1 MVIKESARSSCAKLH
16 LARAAAL
23 ATCLL
28 GALAYAE
35 PARLHHY
42 SVAVDQGLVTMRVR
56 ACFSGTPPRRLVAAS
71 TDAEDALEKAEL
83 EGAKR
88 AFATNGT
95 EMRLGSLPNGAC
107 IAYAVDLGRFAD
119 NPGKARSA
127 QRVGGDLVTD
137 LGTWFWR
144 PDSLEADEEIDVE
157 FELPAGI
164 SVSTP
169 WQIITTPDGRAAH
182 RVGHGP
188 YDWPAAVAFGHFS
201 EYILELPQT
210 RLRVSVLGESK
221 LEPARI
227 TDWLRRAAA
236 AVTTLYGRFPVPAV
250 QILVV
255 PGARGNEPVPWA
267 YVLRG
272 GGPSAHFFVNQ
283 NRPGQELDADWTAVH
298 ELSHLLLPYVLS
310 TDAWLSEGAASY
322 FEHVLRARAGTIDA
336 QEAWQRIH
344 DGFKRGMQSAR
355 GQSLADATERMY
367 RSGAFLRVYWEG
379 AAMMLLA
386 DQRLRSRTGGR
397 QSLDS
402 ALDALQHCCLS
413 PEVGWS
419 GREVFSKLDELTGTT
434 VFAELYEEY
443 VRSAAL
449 PDVAEA
455 DRLLGLQVTADGKV
469 VLLDEGPQRATRDA
483 IMRGTGRGSTPPGQ
497 AAGAAQVNP
506 GRQ

>member
-1 MVIKESARSSCAKLH
+1 MNERARSCCDKLH
-16 LARAAAL
+16 VGCIVAL
-23 ATCLL
+23 STCFLVTF
-28 GALAYAE
+28 AHAE

-42 SVAVDQGLVTMRVR
+42 IVAVDQSLTTLRVR

-71 TDAEDALEKAEL
+71 TEAEDALERAEL

-95 EMRLGSLPNGAC
+95 EMRLGSLPDGAC
-107 IAYAVDLGRFAD
+107 IAYAVDLGRFTE
-119 NPGKARSA
+119 NSRKARSA

-137 LGTWFWR
+137 PGTWFWR
-144 PDSLEADEEIDVE
+144 PDVLEADEDIDVE

-164 SVSTP
+164 SASTP
-169 WQIITTPDGRAAH
+169 WQIIALEGRVVN
-182 RVGHGP
+182 RVGHSP
-188 YDWPAAVAFGHFS
+188 YDWPAAIAFGRFN
-201 EYILELPQT
+201 ERVLELPQA
-210 RLRVSVLGESK
+210 RLRVAVLGESR
-221 LEPARI
+221 LEQARV
-227 TDWLRRAAA
+227 TNWLRRAAA

-255 PGARGNEPVPWA
+255 PGAQGKEAVPWA

-272 GGPSAHFFVNQ
+272 GGVSAHFFVNQ
-283 NRPGQELDADWTAVH
+283 NRPGDELDADWTAVH

-322 FEHVLRARAGTIDA
+322 YEHVLRARTGAIDA

-379 AAMMLLA
+379 AAIMLLA
-386 DQRLRSRTGGR
+386 DQRLRSRTRGA

-402 ALDALQHCCLS
+402 ALDALQRCCLS

-419 GREVFSKLDELTGTT
+419 GREVFRKLDELTGTT

-443 VRSAAL
+443 VRSPAL

-469 VLLDEGPQRATRDA
+469 VLLDEAPQRTARDA
-483 IMRGTGRGSTPPGQ
+483 IMRRTERAPTPTGQ
-497 AAGAAQVNP
+497 AAGAAPVNP
-506 GRQ
+506 ETR

>member
-1 MVIKESARSSCAKLH
+1 MNECTQFCCANLH
-16 LARAAAL
+16 LVRAVAL
-23 ATCLL
+23 STCLL
-28 GALAYAE
+28 SALAHAE
-35 PARLHHY
+35 PARHHHY
-42 SVAVDQGLVTMRVR
+42 RVAVDQGLVTMRVR
-56 ACFSGTPPRRLVAAS
+56 ACFSGTPPRRLAAAS
-71 TDAEDALEKAEL
+71 TDAEEALEKAEL

-95 EMRLGSLPNGAC
+95 EMRLGSLPDGAC
-107 IAYAVDLGRFAD
+107 IVYAVDLARFTG
-119 NPGKARSA
+119 NPAKARSA
-127 QRVGGDLVTD
+127 QRVGGDLITD

-144 PDSLEADEEIDVE
+144 PDSLEADEDIDVE

-169 WQIITTPDGRAAH
+169 WQIVAAPDGHVLH
-182 RVGHGP
+182 RVGHGA
-188 YDWPAAVAFGHFS
+188 YDWPAAIAFGHFS
-201 EYILELPQT
+201 EHTLELPHA
-210 RLRVSVLGESK
+210 RLRIAVLGEPN
-221 LEPARI
+221 LDQRRLV
-227 TDWLRRAAA
+227 DWIGRAAT

-255 PGARGNEPVPWA
+255 PGARGKESVPWA

-283 NRPGQELDADWTAVH
+283 NRPAEELDADWTAVH
-298 ELSHLLLPYVLS
+298 ELSHLLLPYVIS

-322 FEHVLRARAGTIDA
+322 FEHVLRARAGAIDA

-355 GQSLADATERMY
+355 GQSLAEATERMY

-379 AAMMLLA
+379 AAIMLLA
-386 DQRLRSRTGGR
+386 DQRLRSRTAGN

-402 ALDALQHCCLS
+402 ALDALQRCCLS

-419 GREVFSKLDELTGTT
+419 GKEVFLKLDQLTGTT
-434 VFAELYEEY
+434 VFAQLYEEY

-469 VLLDEGPQRATRDA
+469 VLLDDGPQRAARDA
-483 IMRGTGRGSTPPGQ
+483 IMHRAVP
-497 AAGAAQVNP
+497 GAAP
-506 GRQ
+506 MTPERH